1 MNKNYYDI
9 LQINQNASPEIIEK
23 AYKTLAKKYHPDL
36 QEESNKKEA
45 EEILKEINEAYEIL
59 SDPNKKAL
67 YDQNLKNETI
77 SQEEYNEIYEENQ
90 NLKNTINNMQHS
102 RYSNSKSTSVNNIN
116 NNNNINSNNYDK
128 YNNQYNNQNNNPDF
142 EEMQRA
148 QELEYQKQQL
158 EYQQQMEQARQ
169 KAYHD
174 AYIQDLKNRGY
185 RIKYKKSLKDYI
197 KGIISIL
204 IVIAI
209 LIILWHV
216 PFIHNFFVRLY
227 EGNEILKYSIDTI
240 TSLFKK

>member
-1 MNKNYYDI
+1 MNKNYYEI

-59 SDPNKKAL
+59 SDSNKKAL

-77 SQEEYNEIYEENQ
+77 SQEDYDEIYEENQ
-90 NLKNTINNMQHS
+90 NLKNAINNMQ
-102 RYSNSKSTSVNNIN
+102 NSKANSSN
-116 NNNNINSNNYDK
+116 NNNNIGTNNY
-128 YNNQYNNQNNNPDF
+128 NQYNNQNNNQNLK
-142 EEMQRA
+142 EIQRA

-227 EGNEILKYSIDTI
+227 EENEIINNTVNFIKSIFI
-240 TSLFKK
+240 